1 MPDTMTIIEIN
12 GPSHYIKKIVE
23 GKIIVTDQLNGR
35 SLLKEKNLLEQGY
48 KLVTINYQEFAEKRS
63 REEMKALVTSKLAN

>member
-1 MPDTMTIIEIN
+1 MTIIEIN

-35 SLLKEKNLLEQGY
+35 SLIKEKNLLEQGY
-48 KLVTINYQEFAEKRS
+48 RLVTINYQEFAEKRS